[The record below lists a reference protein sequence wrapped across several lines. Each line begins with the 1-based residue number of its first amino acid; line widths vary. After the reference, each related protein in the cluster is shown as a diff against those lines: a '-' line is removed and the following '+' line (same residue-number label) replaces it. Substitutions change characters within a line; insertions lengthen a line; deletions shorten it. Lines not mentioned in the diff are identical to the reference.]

1 MNGTTGLTFSSG
13 TGTGD
18 ATMTFTGSISDI
30 DNALN
35 GLSFQPANNYYGSAG
50 VQIISTDNIIG
61 GGSATDSVAVTVNAG
76 AQPTNSVPGPQTSN
90 ENTAL
95 VFSAGNGNQ
104 IQIVDGNF
112 GSVPT
117 VTLTVSDG
125 TLTLGGTTNL
135 TFTSGTGT
143 GDATMTFSGTVG
155 DINNALATVT
165 YQPTNNY
172 FGADTLQI
180 TTTDNAALPASSSN
194 TVNLTVNHVNAVPVN
209 TVPGPQ
215 TTNENTALVF
225 SPGNG
230 NQISVSDPAA
240 DNNPLRETLT
250 ATNGTL
256 TLNGTTGLTFTSGTG
271 TGDTTMTFTGTITD
285 INNALDGLSFQ
296 PTANYIGAANVQITS
311 TDYTGS
317 GGPQSATNS
326 TGIITVNHV
335 NTTPTNTV
343 PGPQTTNEN
352 TSLAFSSGNGNQI
365 LGVRSGRQ
373 QQPAPRDADG
383 H

>member
-1 MNGTTGLTFSSG
+1 M
-13 TGTGD
+13 
-18 ATMTFTGSISDI
+18 AIS
-30 DNALN
+30 
-35 GLSFQPANNYYGSAG
+35 
-50 VQIISTDNIIG
+50 
-61 GGSATDSVAVTVNAG
+61 
-76 AQPTNSVPGPQTSN
+76 
-90 ENTAL
+90 
-95 VFSAGNGNQ
+95 

-117 VTLTVSDG
+117 VTLTVTNG

-135 TFTSGTGT
+135 TFTSGSGA

-180 TTTDNAALPASSSN
+180 TTTDNAASPASSSN
-194 TVNLTVNHVNAVPVN
+194 TVNLTVSHVNAVPVN

-225 SPGNG
+225 SSGNG
-230 NQISVSDPAA
+230 NLISVSDPAA
-240 DNNPLRETLT
+240 GNSPLQETLT

-271 TGDTTMTFTGTITD
+271 TGDATMTFTGTITD

-296 PTANYIGAANVQITS
+296 PTGNYFARLASRSPAPTTRAAADHRLHPTRS
-311 TDYTGS
+311 TLRSTMS
-317 GGPQSATNS
+317 TRRRSTPCPVRRAPTRTRRWCSPPRTATPSRSATATREATPAQLTLSVHNGTLTPEQHHGPEFS
-326 TGIITVNHV
+326 QGRGR
-335 NTTPTNTV
+335 TTR
-343 PGPQTTNEN
+343 
-352 TSLAFSSGNGNQI
+352 A
-365 LGVRSGRQ
+365 
-373 QQPAPRDADG
+373 
-383 H
+383 